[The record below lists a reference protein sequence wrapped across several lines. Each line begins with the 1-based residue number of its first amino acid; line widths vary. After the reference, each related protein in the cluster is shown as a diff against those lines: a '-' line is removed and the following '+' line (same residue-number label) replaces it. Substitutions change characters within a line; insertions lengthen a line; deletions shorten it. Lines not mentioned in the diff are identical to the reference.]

1 MAENE
6 DKSNISVMVFHQ
18 KLVDP
23 SFQPESAFFH
33 CIVKY
38 KIHPA
43 SLSTPE
49 TAIFS

>member
-1 MAENE
+1 MVENE
-6 DKSNISVMVFHQ
+6 DKSNISVVVFHQ
-18 KLVDP
+18 KLIDP

-49 TAIFS
+49 AAIFS